1 MCVCMKG
8 MSTPMHASLSLSLLA
23 PSLSLPR
30 CDAKSSKDKKTDG
43 KEGKRGRGVMK
54 IRLLGG
60 KGVRGEERAR
70 DSGR

>member
-8 MSTPMHASLSLSLLA
+8 MSTPMHASLSLPPR

-60 KGVRGEERAR
+60 KGVRGKERAR